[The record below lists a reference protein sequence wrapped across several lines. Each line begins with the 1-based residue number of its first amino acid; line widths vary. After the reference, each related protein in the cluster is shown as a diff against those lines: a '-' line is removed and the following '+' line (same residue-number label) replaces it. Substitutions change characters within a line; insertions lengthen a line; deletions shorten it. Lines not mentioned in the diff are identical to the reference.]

1 MASFKSWVKAY
12 RLRTLPLA
20 LSVILTGSF
29 LAIQDGTYNGW
40 VIGFSLLTT
49 LFLQI
54 LSNLA
59 NDYGD
64 SMKGTDNYERVG
76 PQRTVQSGEIS
87 HESMKR
93 AIMAFASLSLL
104 SGVVL
109 LYFSFGDDFK
119 MALLFLV
126 LGVAAIWAAVK
137 YTVGDNAYG
146 YSGFGDLFVFVF
158 FGLVGVTG
166 SYYLNTQMLNFSV
179 LLPASAMGLFSTGV
193 LNLNNMRDI
202 DNDINC
208 GKHTLAS
215 RLGIVEAKKYHM
227 ILIFFGWILLLAW
240 MMLQKEHLER
250 LVLLVALPFFV
261 FDVFKVMHT
270 KAQKDIDPYL
280 RKLALKVLLV
290 AMLFGV
296 SILLR

>member
-29 LAIQDGTYNGW
+29 LAMQDGVYNGW

-49 LFLQI
+49 LFLQV

-64 SMKGTDNYERVG
+64 SIKGTDNDDRVG

-87 HESMKR
+87 RESMKK
-93 AIMAFASLSLL
+93 AIIVFASLSLL
-104 SGVVL
+104 TGVAL
-109 LYFSFGDDFK
+109 LYFSFGDNFK
-119 MALLFLV
+119 LSLLFLV
-126 LGVAAIWAAVK
+126 LGLAAIWAAVK
-137 YTVGDNAYG
+137 YTVGEKAYG
-146 YSGFGDLFVFVF
+146 YAGFGDLFVFIF
-158 FGLVGVTG
+158 FGLVGVAG
-166 SYYLNTQMLNFSV
+166 SYFLNTHVVSADVF
-179 LLPASAMGLFSTGV
+179 LPASAMGLFSAGV

-202 DNDINC
+202 DNDIRS

-215 RLGIVEAKKYHM
+215 RLGVAEAKKYHL

-240 MMLQKEHLER
+240 MMLQKDHPER
-250 LVLLVALPFFV
+250 LILLVALPLFLL
-261 FDVFKVMHT
+261 DMYKVMKT
-270 KAQKDIDPYL
+270 KEKRDLDPFL
-280 RKLALKVLLV
+280 RKLALKTLMV
-290 AMLFGV
+290 ALLFGV
-296 SILLR
+296 SILL

>member
-1 MASFKSWVKAY
+1 MAALKSWIKAF

-29 LAIQDGTYNGW
+29 LAVQDGEYNGW
-40 VIGFSLLTT
+40 VIGLSLLTT

-64 SMKGTDNYERVG
+64 AQKGTDNAARTG

-87 HESMKR
+87 PASMKK

-104 SGVVL
+104 SGVAL
-109 LYFSFGDDFK
+109 LYFAFGDDFA
-119 MALLFLV
+119 MTLLFLAIG
-126 LGVAAIWAAVK
+126 LAAIWAAVK
-137 YTVGDNAYG
+137 YTVGENAYG
-146 YSGFGDLFVFVF
+146 YAGLSDLFVFLF

-166 SYYLNTQMLNFSV
+166 SYFLNTHSLNWSV
-179 LLPASAMGLFSTGV
+179 LMPAAAMGLFSTGV

-202 DNDINC
+202 DNDIRS

-215 RLGIVEAKKYHM
+215 RMGIVESKKYHM
-227 ILIFFGWILLLAW
+227 ILVFFGWILLLAW
-240 MMLQKEHLER
+240 MMLQKQHPER
-250 LVLLVALPFFV
+250 LILLIALPFFV
-261 FDVFKVMHT
+261 YDVFKVMHT
-270 KAQKDIDPYL
+270 KTKAALDPYL
-280 RKLALKVLLV
+280 RKLALKTLLV
-290 AMLFGV
+290 ALLFGLSV
-296 SILLR
+296 LI

>member
-1 MASFKSWVKAY
+1 MAALKSWIKAY

-29 LAIQDGTYNGW
+29 LAIQDGKYSPW
-40 VIGFSLLTT
+40 VIGLSLLTT
-49 LFLQI
+49 LFLQV

-64 SMKGTDNYERVG
+64 SQKGTDNAQRIG

-87 HESMKR
+87 KDSMKK

-104 SGVVL
+104 SGVAL
-109 LYFSFGDDFK
+109 LYFAFGDNFT
-119 MALLFLV
+119 MALLFLA
-126 LGVAAIWAAVK
+126 LGLASIWAAVK
-137 YTVGDNAYG
+137 YTVGENAYG
-146 YSGFGDLFVFVF
+146 YSGLGDLFVFIF
-158 FGLVGVTG
+158 FGLVGVIG
-166 SYYLNTQMLNFSV
+166 SYYLNTHSLNTSV
-179 LLPASAMGLFSTGV
+179 ILPAIAMGLFSTGV

-202 DNDINC
+202 DNDIRS

-215 RLGIVEAKKYHM
+215 RMGIVEAKKYHM

-250 LVLLVALPFFV
+250 LILLIALPFFV
-261 FDVFKVMHT
+261 YDVFKVMHT
-270 KAQKDIDPYL
+270 RQQADIDPYL
-280 RKLALKVLLV
+280 KKLALSTLLVSVLFGISVLL
-290 AMLFGV
+290 
-296 SILLR
+296 